1 MVGVEPGVRVFNIEA
16 GPKAPVPKEKL
27 EDLVDD
33 FTAELDAGR
42 RAFLLDLT
50 SRTPQALVS
59 GTEPPPR
66 ADLTLHVDGGEVRR
80 A

>member
-1 MVGVEPGVRVFNIEA
+1 VLLI
-16 GPKAPVPKEKL
+16 
-27 EDLVDD
+27 DD

-42 RAFLLDLT
+42 REYLLQLAAT
-50 SRTPQALVS
+50 TPQALVS

-66 ADLTLHVDGGEVRR
+66 HGQLLCLAEGAPRG